1 MADKLNFM
9 NFLRALELKPA
20 ALIVGLVVWVGVV
33 SAPAA
38 AAQAVE
44 KVRLTT
50 SLGVIEA
57 DLYPERAPRTVANFL
72 AYLDAGLYDGASFY
86 RVVRLDNQPDS
97 PVKIEVI
104 QGGRG
109 PATYDPDARPPFP
122 PVPHETTRETGL
134 GHVDGALSM
143 ARLAPG
149 SATSEF
155 FICIGPQPELDFGG
169 ARNPDGEGFAVFG
182 QVTAG
187 MEVVRAIQ
195 AGRTQGSAPDYLRT
209 IEGQMLSAPVLIEQ
223 ADRIE

>member
-1 MADKLNFM
+1 MRRVVLVFV
-9 NFLRALELKPA
+9 FLISTNAGFAP
-20 ALIVGLVVWVGVV
+20 
-33 SAPAA
+33 SATAEAA
-38 AAQAVE
+38 AEVVE

-50 SLGVIEA
+50 TLGVIEA

-72 AYLDAGLYDGASFY
+72 AYVDAGLYNNASFY
-86 RVVRLDNQPDS
+86 RVVRLDNQPAS
-97 PVKIEVI
+97 PVRIEVI

-109 PATYDPDARPPFP
+109 PATYDPDTHPPFP
-122 PVPHETTRETGL
+122 PLVHETTRESGL
-134 GHVDGALSM
+134 SHVDGALSM

-169 ARNPDGEGFAVFG
+169 ARNPDGQGFAVFG

-195 AGRTQGSAPDYLRT
+195 AGRTQGAAPDYLRT
-209 IEGQMLSAPVLIEQ
+209 IDGQMLTEPVVIEQ
-223 ADRIE
+223 VGRVE